1 MDTTMTKTFPL
12 RARLSLAALAL
23 AATGLVM
30 ATVVETAAPSDHL
43 RSAPRFVQAEKLP
56 VIAATRAGNRIVAVG
71 DYGGVLL
78 SDDGKTYRQAK
89 TVPTRSVLTSVY
101 FIDAQ
106 HGWAAG
112 HDGTVLATSDGGET
126 WAVLHEE
133 PGKER
138 ALMAVWFE
146 NAQHGLAVGQFG
158 LALETED
165 GGKTWKERHLV
176 DNRDDG
182 ERHLMALFAAP
193 QGLLFAAAE
202 SGGVFRSTDNGRSW
216 ALVQTENKGS
226 FWAGQALKDG
236 SLVMVG
242 LRGHIFR
249 STDQGQHWQEIPSG
263 TQQSLSA
270 VAQLP
275 DGQVQAVGMSG
286 AVLTS
291 ADNGASFS
299 AKLREDRVNLTTL
312 VPRAS
317 SPLLFSLGGLVAAA
331 P

>member
-1 MDTTMTKTFPL
+1 MSMMKTFPP
-12 RARLSLAALAL
+12 RARWSLAALAL
-23 AATGLVM
+23 ATAGLVM
-30 ATVVETAAPSDHL
+30 AAVETATPTDHL
-43 RSAPRFVQAEKLP
+43 RSAPHFVQAEKLP
-56 VIAATRAGNRIVAVG
+56 IMAATRAGNRIVAVG

-78 SDDGKTYRQAK
+78 SDDGKAFRQAK
-89 TVPTRSVLTSVY
+89 TVPTRSVLTSVC

-112 HDGTVLATSDGGET
+112 HDGTVLATGDGGET
-126 WAVLHEE
+126 WAVLREE
-133 PGKER
+133 LGKER

-158 LALETED
+158 LALETDD

-236 SLVMVG
+236 SLLLVG
-242 LRGHIFR
+242 LRGHVFR
-249 STDQGQHWQEIPSG
+249 STDQGQHWAEVASG
-263 TQQSLSA
+263 TQQSLTA

-299 AKLREDRVNLTTL
+299 AKLREDRVNLTAL
-312 VPRAS
+312 VPGAGA
-317 SPLLFSLGGLVAAA
+317 PLLFSLGGLVAAA

>member
-1 MDTTMTKTFPL
+1 MNNMKTLPSG
-12 RARLSLAALAL
+12 ARWALASLAL
-23 AATGLVM
+23 AATGLVV
-30 ATVVETAAPSDHL
+30 AAAETATPTDQL
-43 RSAPRFVQAEKLP
+43 RSAPHFVQAQKLP

-78 SDDGKTYRQAK
+78 SDDGKAFRQARA
-89 TVPTRSVLTSVY
+89 VPTRSVLTSVC

-126 WAVLHEE
+126 WAVLREE

-138 ALMAVWFE
+138 ALMSVWFE

-158 LALETED
+158 LALETDD
-165 GGKTWKERHLV
+165 GGKTWKERQLV

-182 ERHLMALFAAP
+182 ERHLMALFAGP
-193 QGLLFAAAE
+193 QGMLFAAAE
-202 SGGVFRSTDNGRSW
+202 SGGVFRSTDSGRSW

-226 FWAGQALKDG
+226 FWAGQAMKDG
-236 SLVMVG
+236 SLVVVG
-242 LRGHIFR
+242 LRGHVFR
-249 STDQGQHWQEIPSG
+249 STDQGQHWAEVPSG
-263 TQQSLSA
+263 TQQSLTA

-291 ADNGASFS
+291 TDNGATFT
-299 AKLREDRVNLTTL
+299 AKLREDRVNLTAL
-312 VPRAS
+312 VPGAGA
-317 SPLLFSLGGLVAAA
+317 PLLFSLGGLVAAA